1 MNRWVMAAVVGLTVV
16 GCAAGV
22 EDPQPE
28 PGPDPV
34 QKVVGAQPFS
44 GDLHEITEIDRLGV
58 GNGMPA
64 APDVMNELPPP
75 MPGQ

>member
-1 MNRWVMAAVVGLTVV
+1 MNRWVMAAVIGLTVV

-22 EDPQPE
+22 EDPQPA

-34 QKVVGAQPFS
+34 QKEPPAQTFS
-44 GDLHEITEIDRLGV
+44 GELEEIDDLAKLGV
-58 GNGMPA
+58 QTGAPA
-64 APDVMNELPPP
+64 TPTMDREMPP